1 MNSPM
6 LPKDKILEA
15 LSHIIHPDKGKD
27 IVSLGMISEIESGDK
42 GISLTI
48 TPEKSNDPFIS
59 SIKSTIVRTL
69 KDVLGFETVIN
80 EIKVQPKV
88 IVGKK
93 QEKERA
99 VLPGVTNIIAV
110 SSGKGGV
117 GKTTIAVNLAISLVR
132 KGFSVGLLDADVY
145 GPSVPKMFNEEK
157 YKPEVRRENNIDSII
172 PLTKYG
178 VKVLS
183 TGFFVDPADAVI
195 WRGPMAS
202 NFLKQLIMQGEWGPL
217 DYLLVDLPPG
227 TSDIHLTLVQEVPV
241 TGAIVVTTP
250 QDVALADAIKGI
262 AMFRSDKI
270 DVPVIGLVENMSWFT
285 PAELP
290 LSKYYIFGRDGGKK
304 LSEKMNVPLLGQIP
318 LVQSICEGS
327 DNGQPVSLTDSLTGN
342 SFMDLASMVI
352 EKVEQRNREQM
363 PTMKLQ
369 IRK

>member
-1 MNSPM
+1 MSSKEN
-6 LPKDKILEA
+6 ILEA
-15 LSHIIHPDKGKD
+15 LSKIIHPDKGKD
-27 IVSLGMISEIESGDK
+27 IVSLGMISEIETGER

-69 KDVLGFETVIN
+69 KEVLGPDTVIS
-80 EIKVQPKV
+80 EIKVQPKI

-93 QEKERA
+93 QDKEREI
-99 VLPGVTNIIAV
+99 LPGVTNIIAV

-117 GKTTIAVNLAISLVR
+117 GKTTIAVNLAIALGQ
-132 KGFSVGLLDADVY
+132 KGYDVGLLDADVF

-157 YKPEVRRENNIDSII
+157 YRPEVRRDNDTDFII

-183 TGFFVDPADAVI
+183 TGFFVDADDAVI

-202 NFLKQLIMQGEWGPL
+202 NFLKQLITQGEWGHL

-241 TGAIVVTTP
+241 TGAIVVSTP
-250 QDVALADAIKGI
+250 QEVALADAVKGI
-262 AMFRSDKI
+262 SMFRSDKI
-270 DVPVIGLVENMSWFT
+270 DVPVLGLVENMSWFT

-290 LSKYYIFGRDGGKK
+290 ANKYYIFGKDGGKK
-304 LSEKMNVPLLGQIP
+304 LAEKMNVPLLGQIP

-327 DNGQPVSLTDSLTGN
+327 DNGQPVVLSDSITGN
-342 SFMDLASMVI
+342 AFRELADELI
-352 EKVEQRNREQM
+352 EKVEQRNKEHK
-363 PTMKLQ
+363 PTVKLK
-369 IRK
+369 ITK

>member
-1 MNSPM
+1 MSS
-6 LPKDKILEA
+6 KEKILEA
-15 LSHIIHPDKGKD
+15 LSKIIHPDKGKD
-27 IVSLGMISEIESGDK
+27 IVTLGMISEIESGK
-42 GISLTI
+42 TGISITI

-59 SIKSTIVRTL
+59 SIKSTVARTI
-69 KDVLGFETVIN
+69 KEVLGPDTVIN
-80 EIKVQPKV
+80 EIKVQPKI

-93 QEKERA
+93 QEKERDI
-99 VLPGVTNIIAV
+99 LPGVKNIVAV

-117 GKTTIAVNLAISLVR
+117 GKTTIAVNLAIALSR
-132 KGFSVGLLDADVY
+132 KGFDVGLLDADVY
-145 GPSVPKMFNEEK
+145 GPSVPKMFNEES
-157 YKPEVRRENNIDSII
+157 YKPEVRRENDVDFII
-172 PLTKYG
+172 PMVKYG

-202 NFLKQLIMQGEWGPL
+202 NFLKQLITQGRWGHL

-262 AMFRSDKI
+262 SMFRSDKI
-270 DVPVIGLVENMSWFT
+270 DVPVLGLVENMSWFT

-290 LSKYYIFGRDGGKK
+290 ANKYYIFGKDGGKK
-304 LSEKMNVPLLGQIP
+304 LAEKMNVPLLGQIP

-327 DNGQPVSLTDSLTGN
+327 DNGQPVVLSDSITGN
-342 SFMDLASMVI
+342 AFMELAVELI
-352 EKVEQRNREQM
+352 GKVEQRNKEYK
-363 PTMKLQ
+363 PTVKLQ
-369 IRK
+369 ITK

>member
-1 MNSPM
+1 MSSENQ
-6 LPKDKILEA
+6 ILKA
-15 LSHIIHPDKGKD
+15 LSGIIHPEKGND
-27 IVSLGMISEIESGDK
+27 IVSLGMISEIVSDEK
-42 GISLTI
+42 GISITI

-59 SIKSTIVRTL
+59 SIKSTIVKTL
-69 KDVLGFETVIN
+69 KNEMGSDTVIN
-80 EIKVQPKV
+80 EIKVIPKV
-88 IVGKK
+88 IVGKHAEK
-93 QEKERA
+93 QREI
-99 VLPGVTNIIAV
+99 LPGVKNIIAV

-117 GKTTIAVNLAISLVR
+117 GKTTIAVNLAISLAR
-132 KGFSVGLLDADVY
+132 RGFSVGLLDADVY

-157 YKPEVRRENNIDSII
+157 YRPEVRHENNTDHII

-202 NFLKQLIMQGEWGPL
+202 NFLKQLITQGEWGVL

-250 QDVALADAIKGI
+250 QEVALADAVKGI

-290 LSKYYIFGRDGGKK
+290 LNKYFIFGKEGGKK
-304 LSEKMNVPLLGQIP
+304 LAEKMDVPLLGQIP

-327 DNGQPVSLTDSLTGN
+327 DNGQPVALNDSITGN
-342 SFMDLASMVI
+342 AFFELAGLVI
-352 EKVEQRNREQM
+352 ENIDKRNKEHR
-363 PTMKLQ
+363 PTVKLQ
-369 IRK
+369 ITK